1 MNSPNSW
8 AGEIDDYSSEL
19 EGSVSSLTVTY
30 KITSKEASL
39 LPKIFW
45 GAGVLFATSIA
56 FIVSGAVVL
65 VIMCLFRLADLSHE
79 WDGDVIGQALLLYGG
94 RMADTRSREPRS
106 KHGDM
111 PPLSEYLS

>member
-1 MNSPNSW
+1 
-8 AGEIDDYSSEL
+8 
-19 EGSVSSLTVTY
+19 VSSLTVTY

-65 VIMCLFRLADLSHE
+65 LIMCLFRLADLSHE
-79 WDGDVIGQALLLYGG
+79 WDGDVIGQSLLLRE
-94 RMADTRSREPRS
+94 RMADTRSREPWS
-106 KHGDM
+106 KHDNDM
-111 PPLSEYLS
+111 PLLSDTFVLSSMNSSSN

>member
-1 MNSPNSW
+1 M
-8 AGEIDDYSSEL
+8 
-19 EGSVSSLTVTY
+19 SSLTVTY

-79 WDGDVIGQALLLYGG
+79 WDGDVIGQALLLRE

-111 PPLSEYLS
+111 PPLSDTFVLSSMNSSSK